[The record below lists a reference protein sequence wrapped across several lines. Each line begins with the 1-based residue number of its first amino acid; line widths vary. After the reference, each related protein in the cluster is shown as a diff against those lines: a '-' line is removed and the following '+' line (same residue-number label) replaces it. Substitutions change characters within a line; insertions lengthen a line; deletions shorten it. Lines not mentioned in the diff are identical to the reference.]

1 MGTKQSKAE
10 DELWV
15 FEEIN
20 PGFFRVAIKFPV
32 AMGMV
37 DIGSHMGL
45 IRLESGKFV
54 AIDTVDP
61 NLSIPFNGR
70 AGDIK
75 HDIDLLTENGN
86 LLEAVIA
93 THPYHT
99 LYFPPFYAMY
109 PDAKYYGTPRHLRV
123 QTDIPWVGSVAD
135 AEVLALYEPEIQMRF
150 PPRCSAEFDNPLPPA
165 SNHFSNTVVLSK
177 GVLFNDDLLMYLENP
192 KNRIGFIASVLAGLR
207 HDSLLFHISMYKV
220 GLRHTPDS
228 APKFIAWLE
237 KLLGDWDFEV
247 IASAHNGVLKTNAK
261 ARLGA
266 LLEEERPK
274 LMEFAEQYANAA
286 KEEEGKAAA
295 DSVENGAW
303 SSEPGEIECG

>member
-1 MGTKQSKAE
+1 MGGGVSRAD

-20 PGFFRVAIKFPV
+20 PGFFRVAVKFPM
-32 AMGMV
+32 AMGMI

-45 IRLESGKFV
+45 IRLDSGKFV

-61 NLSIPFNGR
+61 NASIPFNGS
-70 AGDIK
+70 AGEIK
-75 HDIDLLTENGN
+75 HDIDLLTENGT

-99 LYFPPFYAMY
+99 LYFPPFYQLY

-135 AEVLALYEPEIQMRF
+135 AAVLALYEPEIQMRI
-150 PPRCSAEFDNPLPPA
+150 PPTGSSEFDNPLPPA
-165 SNHFSNTVVLSK
+165 SNHFSNAFVLSH

-192 KNRIGFIASVLAGLR
+192 KKRIGFIASVLAGLK

-228 APKFIAWLE
+228 APKLIVWLE
-237 KLLGDWDFEV
+237 QLLEDWDFEV
-247 IASAHNGVLKTNAK
+247 IASAHNGVLKSNAK
-261 ARLGA
+261 ARIGA
-266 LLEEERPK
+266 LLDEERPK
-274 LMEFAEQYANAA
+274 LMEFAEHYANIP
-286 KEEEGKAAA
+286 EQEGKECA
-295 DSVENGAW
+295 DCVDNGAW
-303 SSEPGEIECG
+303 SSKPGETECG